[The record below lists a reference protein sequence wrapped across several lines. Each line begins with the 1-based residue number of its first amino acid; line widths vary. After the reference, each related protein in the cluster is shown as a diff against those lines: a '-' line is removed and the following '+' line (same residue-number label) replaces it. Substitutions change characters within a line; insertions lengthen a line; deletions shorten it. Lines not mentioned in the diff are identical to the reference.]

1 MRELLVRPRP
11 RLAKGAIGDALSGR
25 ARQMRSITL
34 ILILA
39 GVGIAFQFFT
49 HGLFLSPRNLSVLA
63 VQASMTALLA
73 SGMVMVIVA
82 GHIDLSVGASV
93 ALCAIA
99 GAILIQDYGLSVPV
113 ACAVTLVVG
122 ISIGVWHG
130 AWVAL
135 SRVPAFIVTLASLL
149 GLRGLALIVTNGY
162 TISPTGDITVLASG
176 SIPAPVAALLLGA
189 LVLGYLYVLVT
200 ERNARVAAG
209 MQSSLTT
216 QVLIP
221 GTAAATLAT
230 VTTIAAASYRGIP
243 FPVALLLAFASAIW
257 FLMRHTVFGRRVY
270 ALGGNAEAAKLSG
283 INWGAMSF
291 SLFVVMGVLYA
302 VAGLVMLARLD
313 SAPPAAAQGLELNVI
328 AATVVGGTSLFG
340 GVGTVPG
347 AIVGALL
354 MESLNNGMSLMN
366 FPSASAQVVVGL
378 VLLVAVFL
386 DIRGRANV

>member
-243 FPVALLLAFASAIW
+243 FPVALLIAFASAIW

>member
-1 MRELLVRPRP
+1 
-11 RLAKGAIGDALSGR
+11 
-25 ARQMRSITL
+25 MRSITL

-243 FPVALLLAFASAIW
+243 FPVALLIAFASAIW

>member
-1 MRELLVRPRP
+1 
-11 RLAKGAIGDALSGR
+11 
-25 ARQMRSITL
+25 
-34 ILILA
+34 
-39 GVGIAFQFFT
+39 
-49 HGLFLSPRNLSVLA
+49 
-63 VQASMTALLA
+63 
-73 SGMVMVIVA
+73 
-82 GHIDLSVGASV
+82 
-93 ALCAIA
+93 
-99 GAILIQDYGLSVPV
+99 
-113 ACAVTLVVG
+113 
-122 ISIGVWHG
+122 
-130 AWVAL
+130 
-135 SRVPAFIVTLASLL
+135 
-149 GLRGLALIVTNGY
+149 
-162 TISPTGDITVLASG
+162 
-176 SIPAPVAALLLGA
+176 
-189 LVLGYLYVLVT
+189 
-200 ERNARVAAG
+200 

-243 FPVALLLAFASAIW
+243 FPVALLIAFASAIW

>member
-1 MRELLVRPRP
+1 MRELLLGPRSW
-11 RLAKGAIGDALSGR
+11 LARGAVSDALSGR
-25 ARQMRSITL
+25 ARRMRSISL
-34 ILILA
+34 IVILA
-39 GVGIAFQFFT
+39 GVSIAFQFLT
-49 HGLFLSPRNLSVLA
+49 EGLFLSPRNLSVLA

-99 GAILIQDYGLSVPV
+99 AAILIQDYGLSVPA
-113 ACAVTLVVG
+113 ACAGTMVVG
-122 ISIGVWHG
+122 IVIGVWHG
-130 AWVAL
+130 TWVAL

-176 SIPAPVAALLLGA
+176 SIPAPVAGLLLGA
-189 LVLGYLYVLVT
+189 LVLGYVYVLVT

-209 MQSSLTT
+209 MESSLTSH
-216 QVLIP
+216 VLIP
-221 GTAAATLAT
+221 GMAAATLAT
-230 VTTIAAASYRGIP
+230 VTTLAAAAYRGIP
-243 FPVALLLAFASAIW
+243 FPVALLIAFASAIW

-283 INWGAMSF
+283 INWGAMTF
-291 SLFVVMGVLYA
+291 SVFVIMGVLYA

-366 FPSASAQVVVGL
+366 FPSATAQVVVGL